1 MRMRIAVVGGTGA
14 EGFGMALRLATAGH
28 DVVIGSRDE
37 AKAADAVARATAI
50 LGVDASV
57 HGAVNVDAVPRAD
70 VVVVTVPFAGQ
81 TKTYESVKA
90 VLTERMVVLDAT
102 SPLATAVGGK
112 AWEVLRPWAGS
123 AAEQARE
130 LVGPGPRFVAGF
142 HTIAASALAD
152 LERPID
158 SDVLLA
164 GDDAEAVAIIGS
176 LVDQIP
182 GLRWVHCGG
191 LAMARITETLTPLL
205 ISINR
210 RYKRKD
216 AGFRIV
222 GAGGWGLPER

>member
-1 MRMRIAVVGGTGA
+1 MRIAVVGGTGA
-14 EGFGMALRLATAGH
+14 EGFGLALRLATARN

-37 AKAADAVARATAI
+37 AKAADAVARATQI
-50 LGVDASV
+50 LGTDASL
-57 HGAVNVDAVPRAD
+57 HGAANIDAVPGAD
-70 VVVVTVPFAGQ
+70 VVIVTVPFAGQ
-81 TKTYESVKA
+81 AKTYESVKA
-90 VLTERMVVLDAT
+90 VLTDDMVILDAT

-123 AAEQARE
+123 AAEQARAI
-130 LVGPGPRFVAGF
+130 VGEGPRFVAGF
-142 HTIAASALAD
+142 HTIASSALTNLD
-152 LERPID
+152 SPID

-210 RYKRKD
+210 RYKRKE

-222 GAGGWGLPER
+222 GADDWGAPAQ

>member
-1 MRMRIAVVGGTGA
+1 MRIAVVGGTGE
-14 EGFGMALRLATAGH
+14 EGFGLALRLARAGH

-37 AKAADAVARATAI
+37 AKAADAVSRAKAI
-50 LGVDASV
+50 LGADAPVD
-57 HGAVNVDAVPRAD
+57 GAANIDAVPGAE
-70 VVVVTVPFAGQ
+70 VVIVTVPFAGQ
-81 TKTYESVKA
+81 AKTYELLKPALADGV
-90 VLTERMVVLDAT
+90 VVLDAT

-123 AAEQARE
+123 AAEQARS
-130 LVGPGPRFVAGF
+130 VIGPGPRLVAGF
-142 HTIAASALAD
+142 HTIAASALTD
-152 LERPID
+152 LDSPVD

-176 LVDQIP
+176 LADQIP
-182 GLRWVHCGG
+182 GLRWVHVGG

-210 RYKRKD
+210 RYKRRD

-222 GAGGWGLPER
+222 GESDWGAPAP

>member
-1 MRMRIAVVGGTGA
+1 MQMRIAVVGGTGA
-14 EGFGMALRLATAGH
+14 EGFGLALRFAAAGH

-37 AKAADAVARATAI
+37 AKAAEAVSRAKAI
-50 LGVDASV
+50 LGADASMR
-57 HGAVNVDAVPRAD
+57 GAVNIEAVPRAD

-81 TKTYESVKA
+81 AKTYESVKA
-90 VLTERMVVLDAT
+90 ALTDQMVVLDAT

-123 AAEQARE
+123 AAEQARA
-130 LVGPGPRFVAGF
+130 LVGQGPRFVAGF
-142 HTIAASALAD
+142 HTIAASALTD
-152 LERPID
+152 LDSPID

-164 GDDAEAVAIIGS
+164 GDDAEAVALIGS

-210 RYKRKD
+210 RYKQKD

-222 GAGGWGLPER
+222 GAGEWGSPAR

>member
-1 MRMRIAVVGGTGA
+1 MRIAVVGGTGE
-14 EGFGMALRLATAGH
+14 EGFGLALRLARAGH

-37 AKAADAVARATAI
+37 AKAADAVLRATAI
-50 LGVDASV
+50 LGSGAPVD
-57 HGAVNVDAVPRAD
+57 GAANIDAVPGAE
-70 VVVVTVPFAGQ
+70 VVIVTVPFAGQ
-81 TKTYESVKA
+81 AKTYELLKPALVDG
-90 VLTERMVVLDAT
+90 VVVLDAT

-123 AAEQARE
+123 AAEQARAV
-130 LVGPGPRFVAGF
+130 VGPGPRFVAGF
-142 HTIAASALAD
+142 HTIAASALTD
-152 LERPID
+152 LDSPVD

-176 LVDQIP
+176 LADQIP
-182 GLRWVHCGG
+182 GLRWVHVGG

-210 RYKRKD
+210 RYKRRD

-222 GAGGWGLPER
+222 GESDWGAPAP

>member
-1 MRMRIAVVGGTGA
+1 MRIAIVGGTGA
-14 EGFGMALRLATAGH
+14 EGFGLAVRLLRAGN

-37 AKAADAVARATAI
+37 AKAAAAATRAAEIVDSNAGANGAANIDAVQ
-50 LGVDASV
+50 G
-57 HGAVNVDAVPRAD
+57 AD
-70 VVVVTVPFAGQ
+70 VVIVTVPFAGQ
-81 TKTYESVKA
+81 ASIYKDLKP
-90 VLTERMVVLDAT
+90 VLDEGLVVLDAT

-123 AAEQARE
+123 AAEQAAAI
-130 LVGPGPRFVAGF
+130 LGPGIRLVSGF
-142 HTIAASALAD
+142 HTVAASTLAD
-152 LERPID
+152 LDAPME

-164 GDDAEAVAIIGS
+164 ADDASAVAVIGS
-176 LVDQIP
+176 LVEMIP

-191 LAMARITETLTPLL
+191 LEMARVIETLTPLL

-222 GAGGWGLPER
+222 GGSDWGVPAS

>member
-1 MRMRIAVVGGTGA
+1 MRIAVVGGTGE
-14 EGFGMALRLATAGH
+14 EGFGLALRLARAGH

-37 AKAADAVARATAI
+37 AKAADAASRAKAI
-50 LGVDASV
+50 LGADVPVD
-57 HGAVNVDAVPRAD
+57 GAANIDAVPGAD
-70 VVVVTVPFAGQ
+70 VVIVTVPFAGQ
-81 TKTYESVKA
+81 AKTYELLKPALADGV
-90 VLTERMVVLDAT
+90 VVLDAT

-123 AAEQARE
+123 AAEQARAV
-130 LVGPGPRFVAGF
+130 VGPGPRFVAGF
-142 HTIAASALAD
+142 HTIAASALTD
-152 LERPID
+152 LDSPVD

-176 LVDQIP
+176 LADQIP
-182 GLRWVHCGG
+182 GLRWVHVGG

-210 RYKRKD
+210 RYKRRD

-222 GAGGWGLPER
+222 GESDWGAPAP

>member
-1 MRMRIAVVGGTGA
+1 MRIAVVGGTGA
-14 EGFGMALRLATAGH
+14 EGFGLALRFATAGH

-37 AKAADAVARATAI
+37 AKAADAVARAAEI
-50 LGVDASV
+50 LGADTPVQ
-57 HGAVNVDAVPRAD
+57 GAANIDAVPGAD
-70 VVVVTVPFAGQ
+70 VVAVTVPFAGQ
-81 TKTYESVKA
+81 AQTYQSVKA
-90 VLTERMVVLDAT
+90 ALTDHMVILDAT

-123 AAEQARE
+123 AAEQARAV
-130 LVGPGPRFVAGF
+130 VGEGPRFVAGF
-142 HTIAASALAD
+142 HTIAASELTDLAS
-152 LERPID
+152 PID

-164 GDDAEAVAIIGS
+164 GDDAEAVAVIGS

-210 RYKRKD
+210 RYKCKD

-222 GAGGWGLPER
+222 GAGDWGAPAQ